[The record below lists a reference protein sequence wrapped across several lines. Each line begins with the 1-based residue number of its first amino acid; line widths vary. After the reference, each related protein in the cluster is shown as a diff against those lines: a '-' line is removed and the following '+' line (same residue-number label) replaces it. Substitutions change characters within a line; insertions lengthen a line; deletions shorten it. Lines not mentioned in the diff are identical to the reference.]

1 MKRFQAFLQDH
12 KGDDKGTDKKPSR
25 RHAQLLPGEVM
36 FGPPRPG
43 PIPYYLTEL
52 PLEVD
57 RDAVR
62 ASVRRAIS
70 RTSGIHS

>member
-25 RHAQLLPGEVM
+25 RQAQLLPGEVM
-36 FGPPRPG
+36 FGPPRHG

-57 RDAVR
+57 RKADR
-62 ASVRRAIS
+62 GR
-70 RTSGIHS
+70 